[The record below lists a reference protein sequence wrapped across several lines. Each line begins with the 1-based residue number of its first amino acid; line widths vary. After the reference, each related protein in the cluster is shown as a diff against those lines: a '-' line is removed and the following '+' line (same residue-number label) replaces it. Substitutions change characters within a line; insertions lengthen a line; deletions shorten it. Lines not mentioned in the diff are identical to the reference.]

1 MTFTRKRIRECP
13 KVKFNNI
20 ELQDE
25 TQHIHLGLTLS
36 YDATW
41 VGTHQSNIKKV
52 KYLKNVEV
60 RSGQE
65 IINSLLYLLYSTRTG
80 VKQYCLGQL

>member
-25 TQHIHLGLTLS
+25 TQHTHLGLTLS

-41 VGTHQSNIKKV
+41 VDHINRIYEKASKRLNILRML
-52 KYLKNVEV
+52 KYDLNRK
-60 RSGQE
+60 SF
-65 IINSLLYLLYSTRTG
+65 LYLLYSTRTG
-80 VKQYCLGQL
+80 VQQHCLG